1 MLERTA
7 FNGTDSTM
15 LQKVEIFQGL
25 SPEELAALESS
36 STSRSFPKN
45 TVVIHENDPADS
57 LFVIE
62 SGKVK
67 VYCSDKNGKEFIMN
81 TQGSGD
87 YFGELALLDD
97 SARSASVR
105 TVEKSTFCIIYKED
119 FNRVLDEHPGIGRKL
134 KAWTLGIWGGFE
146 QLIGRY
152 SFLAMFITAF
162 LVAHTSN
169 HLLNWVV
176 GLHPV
181 IIKFAYTHY
190 IWVFAAMWLLQILL
204 LLRLFTRELPTA
216 MDNAYRHLNRADNL
230 LSLRRIHR

>member
-1 MLERTA
+1 
-7 FNGTDSTM
+7 M

-81 TQGSGD
+81 TQGVGD

-97 SARSASVR
+97 CR
-105 TVEKSTFCIIYKED
+105 
-119 FNRVLDEHPGIGRKL
+119 
-134 KAWTLGIWGGFE
+134 
-146 QLIGRY
+146 
-152 SFLAMFITAF
+152 
-162 LVAHTSN
+162 
-169 HLLNWVV
+169 
-176 GLHPV
+176 
-181 IIKFAYTHY
+181 
-190 IWVFAAMWLLQILL
+190 
-204 LLRLFTRELPTA
+204 
-216 MDNAYRHLNRADNL
+216 
-230 LSLRRIHR
+230 

>member
-1 MLERTA
+1 
-7 FNGTDSTM
+7 M

-81 TQGSGD
+81 TQGAGD

-97 SARSASVR
+97 STRSASVR
-105 TVEKSTFCIIYKED
+105 TVEKSAFCIIYKED

-134 KAWTLGIWGGFE
+134 IRNLAQRVRKLTADVKSLALQDVYGRVANVLMDLSEERGDGTLYIPEKLTQQDIADRVGASREMVARILKDLTIGEYIRFE
-146 QLIGRY
+146 GR
-152 SFLAMFITAF
+152 
-162 LVAHTSN
+162 H
-169 HLLNWVV
+169 
-176 GLHPV
+176 
-181 IIKFAYTHY
+181 IIINT
-190 IWVFAAMWLLQILL
+190 
-204 LLRLFTRELPTA
+204 RLPA
-216 MDNAYRHLNRADNL
+216 KY
-230 LSLRRIHR
+230 